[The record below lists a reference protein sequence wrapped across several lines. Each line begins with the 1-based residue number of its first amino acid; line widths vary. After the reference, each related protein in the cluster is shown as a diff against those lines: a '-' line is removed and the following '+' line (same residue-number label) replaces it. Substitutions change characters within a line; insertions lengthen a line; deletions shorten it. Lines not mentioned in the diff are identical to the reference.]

1 MSALYGGSFIENGIL
16 AEDISTYD
24 LFEDRWDIISDLGS
38 MFIYIGRFCVTIC
51 IGLLAYLILNFVPYY
66 KENIFS
72 VKFPALI
79 IMLFSFVCSAC
90 IIDMYNSL
98 TDAFLICY
106 FIGEGSNT
114 EYYEFKEKL
123 M

>member
-1 MSALYGGSFIENGIL
+1 MEDRLLKIVFLLRIFLLIICLRIGGIL
-16 AEDISTYD
+16 FLILGLC
-24 LFEDRWDIISDLGS
+24 LF
-38 MFIYIGRFCVTIC
+38 IGRFCVTIC
-51 IGLLAYLILNFVPYY
+51 IGLLPYLILNFVPYY
-66 KENIFS
+66 KESIFS